1 MWSTASAIDSGRM
14 NTRLDTIYRFDIPTG
29 GLADDICEIRA
40 RADLSE
46 VRGLREALAAALAR
60 NGWSEDGV
68 GRVVLAVTEA
78 LTNAV
83 EHGSADAGHI
93 ELSFLV
99 TGSYAVVRVADD
111 GRPGVPVP
119 VGDPVAPPLES
130 TRGRGRLIMHALAQR
145 VTTAPV
151 GEGTEVILEF
161 DRVPAA

>member
-1 MWSTASAIDSGRM
+1 M
-14 NTRLDTIYRFDIPTG
+14 NTRLDTVYRFAIPTG

-40 RADLSE
+40 RADLRE

-60 NGWSEDGV
+60 NGWADDGI

-83 EHGSADAGHI
+83 EHGSPEDGHI

-99 TGSYAVVRVADD
+99 TSAYAVVRVADD

-119 VGDPVAPPLES
+119 AGEPMAPPLAS
-130 TRGRGRLIMHALAQR
+130 VRGRGRLIMHALAQR
-145 VTTAPV
+145 VTTAPI
-151 GEGTEVILEF
+151 GEGTEVVLEF
-161 DRVPAA
+161 DRIPAA

>member
-1 MWSTASAIDSGRM
+1 M
-14 NTRLDTIYRFDIPTG
+14 NTRLDTVYRFDIPTG

-40 RADLSE
+40 RADLRE
-46 VRGLREALAAALAR
+46 VRGLRECLAAALTR
-60 NGWSEDGV
+60 NGWSGDAV
-68 GRVVLAVTEA
+68 GRVVLAVAEA

-83 EHGSADAGHI
+83 EHGSRADGHI

-99 TGSYAVVRVADD
+99 TGAYAVVRVADD

-119 VGDPVAPPLES
+119 AGEPVAPALDS
-130 TRGRGRLIMHALAQR
+130 IRGRGRLIMHALAQR

-161 DRVPAA
+161 DRIPTA